1 MLVTHALSLYALFSI
16 SIADSDTILPL
27 LIGPSSYIMCSSGK
41 TNVGSRSLTYA
52 MQCCI
57 ISILGLIG
65 VDLIQLVLFVG
76 FYLIE
81 FSIIIK
87 TRILCFEALSLVFIS

>member
-1 MLVTHALSLYALFSI
+1 MLVTHALSLCALFSI

-27 LIGPSSYIMCSSGK
+27 LTGLHSCIMCSSGK
-41 TNVGSRSLTYA
+41 TTVGIRNLTCA
-52 MQCCI
+52 MPCCI
-57 ISILGLIG
+57 ISILGLIS

-76 FYLIE
+76 FYLID

-87 TRILCFEALSLVFIS
+87 TRILSFEALSLVFLS